1 MDMELD
7 IDEADVEVS
16 SITTTAQ
23 RRDLEA
29 ECDKQGQR
37 RG

>member
-1 MDMELD
+1 M
-7 IDEADVEVS
+7 DVEVG

-29 ECDKQGQR
+29 ECDEQGER
-37 RG
+37 KG